1 MSGRRTLT
9 PPGLHSGSEYSRS
22 GRARYLRSAART
34 VPHAPRHAAASG
46 RHVRHPQSDLSVS
59 ATTRRRGA
67 ELREVGGGAIERT
80 ATRHAARSGLA
91 GNSPVGVV
99 GDRSS
104 AGASNIVRSARPAR
118 LSSVVPSTRAISSR
132 RTAPSVSGQSA
143 GASAG
148 ESAPSRGVRGAT
160 TRPPGEDRRAGGGA
174 GDVVVMRGTDRADQD
189 RRTDP
194 DTGEEKLAR
203 PSTGQD
209 PPEPRSHHGVERLT
223 APALL
228 GRDGSGRGGAREPA
242 NEPLPT

>member
-1 MSGRRTLT
+1 MFSHLTSMSGRRTLT

-91 GNSPVGVV
+91 GNSSVGVV

-104 AGASNIVRSARPAR
+104 AGASNIVRSAQSGPRVCPRSCRARGRFRRVGRPRRCPGRAPAHRWGSLHPAAGCAGQRPAR
-118 LSSVVPSTRAISSR
+118 PVKIAARAAVPVTSSSCGA
-132 RTAPSVSGQSA
+132 RTARTRTGGPI
-143 GASAG
+143 
-148 ESAPSRGVRGAT
+148 PTRGR
-160 TRPPGEDRRAGGGA
+160 RSSPGPA
-174 GDVVVMRGTDRADQD
+174 QD
-189 RRTDP
+189 RIRRNPVRT
-194 DTGEEKLAR
+194 
-203 PSTGQD
+203 
-209 PPEPRSHHGVERLT
+209 T
-223 APALL
+223 AWSA
-228 GRDGSGRGGAREPA
+228 
-242 NEPLPT
+242 